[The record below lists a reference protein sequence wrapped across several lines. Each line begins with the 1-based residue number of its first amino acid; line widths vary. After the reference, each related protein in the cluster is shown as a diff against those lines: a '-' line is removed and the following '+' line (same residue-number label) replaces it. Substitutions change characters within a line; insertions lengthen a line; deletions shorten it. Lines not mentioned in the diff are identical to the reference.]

1 MTLYLIKATDHTFP
15 VDADNEGE
23 ALALYRNHCI
33 FNDVAPDPNAKASRA
48 NASNYRTL
56 QEMVAKTFSK
66 RLWLAESDDGNVS
79 LYAITRDDAWGLL
92 AEKYDISVAD
102 VKDGG
107 DWNIRAFNEDDFDDM
122 AGATEEAEMALA
134 SLRSRLS
141 DIAEEG

>member
-1 MTLYLIKATDHTFP
+1 MTLYLIKSSDHTFP
-15 VDADNEGE
+15 VDADSEGE
-23 ALALYRNHCI
+23 ALTLYRNHCI
-33 FNDVAPDPNAKASRA
+33 FNDVVPDPNAKASRA
-48 NASNYRTL
+48 TAFNYRTL
-56 QEMVAKTFSK
+56 QDMVAATFSK

-92 AEKYDISVAD
+92 AEKYDIAVAD
-102 VKDGG
+102 VRDGG

-122 AGATEEAEMALA
+122 VGATEDAEMALA